1 VRAYGLCIVIGVL
14 VGVKLASRRAAARG
28 SAPGLVES
36 IAVWAVPAGI
46 VGARLYHLITDFGSY
61 RDRPLE
67 MLAVWKG
74 GLGIWGGVAAG
85 AAVGVI
91 VTRRRHSDPLRLLDV
106 AAPGIAVAQAIGRFG
121 NWFNQELFGRP
132 TSLPWALR
140 IDPAH
145 RPDRFADA
153 PTFHPTFL
161 YESLW
166 CLLIVLSVYLV
177 ERRVRLQPGQV
188 FFGYV
193 AMYTLGRW
201 YFETLRVDPATRIA
215 GFRVNELVAPSV
227 LVLSVLVIAA
237 LGRRGAPATTTV
249 QQSAVLRSG
258 ASLAGEAPVRTSG
271 GTTLPPA
278 RAGGDGLGA
287 NDRDVIGAP
296 QAPSMSAEAAGE
308 APRIGPPAGL
318 LLAFVASVVLM
329 AALLSAVLR

>member
-1 VRAYGLCIVIGVL
+1 LLIVIGV
-14 VGVKLASRRAAARG
+14 VAGVKLASRRAAARG
-28 SAPGLVES
+28 MAPGLVEA

-67 MLAVWKG
+67 MLAIWKG

-91 VTRRRHSDPLRLLDV
+91 VTRRRHGDPLRLLDV
-106 AAPGIAVAQAIGRFG
+106 AAPGIAFAQAIGRFG

-140 IDPAH
+140 IDPAN

-177 ERRVRLQPGQV
+177 ERRVRLRPGQV

-201 YFETLRVDPATRIA
+201 YFETLRIDPATRIA
-215 GFRVNELVAPSV
+215 GFRINELVAPTV
-227 LVLSVLVIAA
+227 LGLSVLAIAA
-237 LGRRGAPATTTV
+237 FGRRRAATAPSLDTPTV
-249 QQSAVLRSG
+249 LPSR
-258 ASLAGEAPVRTSG
+258 ASLEDEAPLYISRGTS
-271 GTTLPPA
+271 PPSA
-278 RAGGDGLGA
+278 RSVGDGLSA
-287 NDRDVIGAP
+287 NDRDEAGPPPAG
-296 QAPSMSAEAAGE
+296 SMLPAAVAE

-318 LLAFVASVVLM
+318 LLAFIASVVLL
-329 AALLSAVLR
+329 AALLSAVIR